1 MKNKITKILA
11 EEIKDSRNN
20 PTLKITV
27 SVGDL
32 FDSFSVPSGASTGI
46 HEAHELRDED
56 GKGVKNAIK
65 KVNEVISPALIGQ
78 DILNQKEIDRIMIE
92 LDNTLNKDN
101 LGGNSMIGVSVA
113 CAKVASK
120 VSSIEI
126 YEYLRSLA
134 EIRPSRK
141 IPHLYMNLING
152 GKHAKNGLAF
162 QEYHVVS
169 DTIDV
174 KEAVDIGSKI
184 QDSLKEI
191 INKELGDTSLVLG
204 DEGGYAPLIS
214 DIRKPLEYLREAIEK
229 NNLKEKVRLALDV
242 ASSSFYK
249 NGKYQVDGKDITK
262 EELTEIYDSLIKE
275 FNFN

>member
-1 MKNKITKILA
+1 
-11 EEIKDSRNN
+11 
-20 PTLKITV
+20 
-27 SVGDL
+27 
-32 FDSFSVPSGASTGI
+32 
-46 HEAHELRDED
+46 
-56 GKGVKNAIK
+56 
-65 KVNEVISPALIGQ
+65 
-78 DILNQKEIDRIMIE
+78 MIE

-275 FNFN
+275 FNLISIEDPFDEEDFKSFTK